1 MRILFT
7 ALLLLLL
14 CPLAGTSRA
23 DEKSDCLATCASDK
37 RSNDMYCPPAGGY
50 SDDDH
55 KQCVEKNTT
64 TYNDCAKAC
73 SPAPAPAEAPPAA
86 TNPES
91 VPTAPSEPPPAP
103 PEGSPAEDK
112 QQ

>member
-1 MRILFT
+1 MRILVT

-23 DEKSDCLATCASDK
+23 DERSDCLATCTNDK

-55 KQCVEKNTT
+55 KQCVEKNTAA
-64 TYNDCAKAC
+64 YNDCTKAC
-73 SPAPAPAEAPPAA
+73 SPAPSPPAV
-86 TNPES
+86 TNPE
-91 VPTAPSEPPPAP
+91 PATTAPSDLAPAP
-103 PEGSPAEDK
+103 PEGSPSGG
-112 QQ
+112 

>member
-7 ALLLLLL
+7 ALLLLIV
-14 CPLAGTSRA
+14 CPFAGTSRA
-23 DEKSDCLATCASDK
+23 DEKSDCLNACVSDK
-37 RSNDMYCPPAGGY
+37 RSSDMYCPPAGGY
-50 SDDDH
+50 SDEDH
-55 KQCVEKNTT
+55 KQCMEKNAAA
-64 TYNDCAKAC
+64 YNDCVKAC
-73 SPAPAPAEAPPAA
+73 SPAPDTPEAPPAV

-91 VPTAPSEPPPAP
+91 VPTAPSDPPPAP